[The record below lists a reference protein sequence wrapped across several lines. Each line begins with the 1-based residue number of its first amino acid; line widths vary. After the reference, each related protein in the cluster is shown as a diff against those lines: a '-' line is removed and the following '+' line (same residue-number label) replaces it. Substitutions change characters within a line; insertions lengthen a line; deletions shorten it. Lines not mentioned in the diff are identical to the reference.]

1 MLASMSAATD
11 GDWGL
16 LSGLS
21 SLFVRLPAPPCASV
35 TVRGGGSGVLWKPEE
50 TSKGIGQVGVMLL
63 QAPLHLEGLEQ
74 QLKLP
79 HVVDCSPNNRC
90 LISLENFYEKNNEI
104 MNKQNVMDEEK
115 NKII

>member
-1 MLASMSAATD
+1 MVT
-11 GDWGL
+11 G
-16 LSGLS
+16 
-21 SLFVRLPAPPCASV
+21 VTV

-74 QLKLP
+74 LLKLP

-115 NKII
+115 KLNNLVIYFEENHIGIT